1 MGTRKEK
8 KRRNKKHERRVRT
21 KLKEKNGNIKDKWN
35 KHALS
40 AGRVLRGLGCRVL
53 VRSYGIMII

>member
-21 KLKEKNGNIKDKWN
+21 KLKEKNGNMKKN
-35 KHALS
+35 GTNMRS
-40 AGRVLRGLGCRVL
+40 AQGE
-53 VRSYGIMII
+53 S